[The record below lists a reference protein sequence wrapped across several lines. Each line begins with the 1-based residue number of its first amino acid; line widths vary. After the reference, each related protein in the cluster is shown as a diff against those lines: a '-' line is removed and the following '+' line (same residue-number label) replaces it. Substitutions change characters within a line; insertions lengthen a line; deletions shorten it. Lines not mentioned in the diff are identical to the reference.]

1 MGLKATINLA
11 LQGGGAHGAFTWGV
25 LDRLLDETG
34 VEIEAVSATS
44 AGAMNAA
51 ALKSG
56 LVKGSRQAAK
66 DALARFWGEVSGL
79 SHVVPDPVRDWITS
93 FAPPLSVIN
102 EAAELNPAY
111 LSGDYLTRAFSP
123 YVLNPLN
130 VHPLRKLVEQ
140 FDFSDIWSETAPQ
153 LFIAATNV
161 RTGKVRVF
169 TRDEVTADAIL
180 ASAALP
186 TLSQA
191 IEIYDPASEKEEP
204 YWDGGYMG
212 NPPLFPLFYG
222 AKSRDI
228 LIVHINPIERPSMP
242 RTARDIEN
250 RINEISFNS
259 SLLSE
264 LRSVRFVK
272 RLIAEG
278 RVKADEM
285 KDLNI
290 HSLAD
295 DDTMRLLSVATKLSP
310 SPALIEQL
318 HDKGVKAADAFLS
331 EHGDHLGEQTTC
343 DLNALIG

>member
-1 MGLKATINLA
+1 MSKPVTISLA

-34 VEIEAVSATS
+34 IEIDAVSATS

-66 DALARFWGEVSGL
+66 DALAEFWQQVSGL
-79 SHVVPDPVRDWITS
+79 SHLVPDPVRDWITS
-93 FAPPLSVIN
+93 FAPPLAILN
-102 EAAELNPAY
+102 EAAEMNPAY
-111 LSGDYLTRAFSP
+111 LSGEYLTRAFSP

-130 VHPLRKLVEQ
+130 MHPLRALVDK
-140 FDFSDIWSETAPQ
+140 FDFSEIWQDKSPQ
-153 LFIAATNV
+153 LFVAATNV
-161 RTGKVRVF
+161 RTGKVRIF
-169 TRDEVTADAIL
+169 TKGAITADAIL

-186 TLSQA
+186 TFSQA
-191 IEIYDPASEKEEP
+191 IEIYDPVVKRIEP
-204 YWDGGYMG
+204 YWDGGYLG

-222 AKSRDI
+222 PKSRDI
-228 LIVHINPIERPSMP
+228 LVVHINPIERKNAPK
-242 RTARDIEN
+242 TARDIEN

-264 LRSVRFVK
+264 LRSIRFVK
-272 RLIAEG
+272 RLIEEG

-285 KDLNI
+285 KNLNI

-295 DDTMRLLSVATKLSP
+295 DDTMRVLSVATKLSP
-310 SPALIEQL
+310 SPALIDQL
-318 HDKGVKAADAFLS
+318 HEKGVAATDRFLA
-331 EHGDHLGEQTTC
+331 EHGDDLGRKTTC
-343 DLNALIG
+343 NLSEMID